1 MTRYLTVLVV
11 LLACSAT
18 ATVLA
23 DRFDSTSYECEQMDP
38 KKDGIRCAV
47 GFLDAMGPTLFIRV
61 HANGGLVEK
70 YDKRTRYIVEKTHR
84 TFFQDGGRVLIMRF
98 KRQDGATLQQTCYNR
113 RGRPNCNELHVEAGE
128 DALVKHFG
136 PLN

>member
-1 MTRYLTVLVV
+1 MKKLFCLIAC
-11 LLACSAT
+11 LAPIA
-18 ATVLA
+18 VHA

-113 RGRPNCNELHVEAGE
+113 RGRPNCNELHVETGE
-128 DALVKHFG
+128 DTLAKYFVT
-136 PLN
+136 LN